1 MMLFPA
7 VCGVTAL
14 LIGRPA
20 LSVNTLEMMAVRA
33 ESFHI
38 NYYRNNYG
46 KPLRLEKI
54 RCREDINVYTLILTT
69 KKYLL
74 YKTIAKFL

>member
-1 MMLFPA
+1 MLFPA

-46 KPLRLEKI
+46 KPHRLEKI
-54 RCREDINVYTLILTT
+54 TCWEDIKENINVYTAILTT
-69 KKYLL
+69 KNYISCTNL
-74 YKTIAKFL
+74 